1 MEYDFTL
8 KFKLSENDWDVDDVV
23 ERLGA
28 AGCDDA
34 LVGTGIPGRIALN
47 FVRSADSADV
57 AMVSALRD
65 VKKAVPTAKLIEVG
79 PDFVGLTDVAEV
91 VGVSRQNMRKLM
103 LTHAQTFPPA
113 VHEGSASIWHLA
125 LVLDWLQAKGS
136 YPIAGN
142 VVEVANAAMQFNI
155 VKEMERVPEGARA
168 EIRELVT

>member
-8 KFKLSENDWDVDDVV
+8 KFRLSDADGDIDDLL

-34 LVGTGIPGRIALN
+34 LVGTGIQGRIALN
-47 FVRSADSADV
+47 FIRSADSANA
-57 AMVSALRD
+57 AMVSALQD
-65 VKKAVPTAKLIEVG
+65 VRKALPTAKLIEVG

-103 LTHAQTFPPA
+103 LTHAKTFPPA
-113 VHEGSASIWHLA
+113 IHEGSASIWHLA
-125 LVLDWLQAKGS
+125 LILDWLHAKGS

-142 VVEVANAAMQFNI
+142 VAEVANAAMQFNI
-155 VKEMERVPEGARA
+155 AKEMERVPEAVRM
-168 EIRELVT
+168 EMRELVA